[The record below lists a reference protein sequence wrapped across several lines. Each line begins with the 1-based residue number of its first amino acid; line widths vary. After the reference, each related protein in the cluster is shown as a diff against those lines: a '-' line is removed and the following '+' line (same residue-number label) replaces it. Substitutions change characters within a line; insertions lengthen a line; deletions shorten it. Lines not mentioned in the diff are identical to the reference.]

1 MRIVNLTPSW
11 TDSIA
16 WDDAMR
22 ERSTELWEMMGS
34 PKTYVYV
41 AGLEKMMDQLDAV
54 FAALAGSKEKW
65 ERRKAELMAGRRW
78 VELVY

>member
-1 MRIVNLTPSW
+1 MI
-11 TDSIA
+11 
-16 WDDAMR
+16 
-22 ERSTELWEMMGS
+22 GS

-41 AGLEKMMDQLDAV
+41 AGLEKMLGELDVV
-54 FAALAGSKEKW
+54 FAALAGSKPKW